1 MSKENI
7 IRIKTLTQL
16 FDALDWEKPTHPLI
30 GIIDVTRLEEL
41 PEEKKQAFEGVK
53 MTSDLYSV
61 ILKDGDC
68 GLQYGRNKYDFE
80 EGVLRFIAPNQ
91 IVSSSTHTPSSYGF
105 MLVFHPDLIRN
116 FDLGKTIG
124 QYNFFNYAVHEALH
138 LSKQEE
144 NILLEIAKNI
154 EKELESNIDKHTQE
168 VVVTNLQLLLNYS
181 KRFYNR
187 QFITR
192 VNDNSDVISKV
203 ERLIKEYYS
212 QNLQL
217 VNGTPKPEYFAEKV
231 NFSNNYLSDL
241 LKKETGKSTK
251 DHVDDYVI
259 DLAKTKLL
267 NSEFTVNEIAYDL
280 GFNYPH
286 YFSRMFKKKVGET
299 PVEFRMKTFN

>member
-16 FDALDWEKPTHPLI
+16 FDTLGLEKPTHPLI

-41 PEEKKQAFEGVK
+41 SEAQKEAFEGVK
-53 MTSDLYSV
+53 MTSDLYSI

-68 GLQYGRNKYDFE
+68 GMQYGRNKYDFE

-91 IVSSSTHTPSSYGF
+91 IVSSSTHTPSTYGF

-124 QYNFFNYAVHEALH
+124 QYNFFSYAVHEALH

-144 NILLEIAKNI
+144 NTLLEIAKNI

-181 KRFYNR
+181 KRFYDR

-192 VNDNSDVISKV
+192 VNSSSDVITKV
-203 ERLIKEYYS
+203 EELIKDYYNN
-212 QNLQL
+212 NLQIDF
-217 VNGTPKPEYFAEKV
+217 GTPKPEYFAEKV
-231 NFSNNYLSDL
+231 NFSTNYLSDL

-251 DHVDDYVI
+251 DHVDEYVI
-259 DLAKTKLL
+259 NLAKTKLL
-267 NSEFTVNEIAYDL
+267 NSDFTVNEIAYDL

-299 PVEFRMKTFN
+299 PVQFRAKAFN